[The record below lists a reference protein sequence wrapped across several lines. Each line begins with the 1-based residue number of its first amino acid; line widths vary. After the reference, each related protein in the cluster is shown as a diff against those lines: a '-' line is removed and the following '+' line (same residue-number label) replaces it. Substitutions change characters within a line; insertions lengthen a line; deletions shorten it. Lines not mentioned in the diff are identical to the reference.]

1 MNMIALSSG
10 SNGTYKR
17 DAAMRALPIHVT
29 AGPSGWNSYDR
40 IFKIPIV
47 CTLAGKM
54 MTSK

>member
-10 SNGTYKR
+10 SNGTYMR